1 MEKNKWKDLP
11 NLTYIAG
18 KQEDESAQIFT
29 KSPEPSVLC
38 GT

>member
-18 KQEDESAQIFT
+18 KQEDESAKMFT
-29 KSPEPSVLC
+29 KSSVLR